1 MMNFQSPQLSRA
13 ILMPVVQGGRKM
25 LLLTQLVKNQ
35 SLTSS
40 AGNKQIIDKHTHI
53 VNNSMSCIDLISCT
67 NQNVI
72 F

>member
-25 LLLTQLVKNQ
+25 ILLTQLVKNQ
-35 SLTSS
+35 SLKSS
-40 AGNKQIIDKHTHI
+40 AGDKQIINKHTHI
-53 VNNSMSCIDLISCT
+53 VNNSLSCIDPIFCT

-72 F
+72 P